1 MPENW
6 DPAHYRERAKAWRDK
21 ATTLPEDH
29 PERLVCVELAEG
41 YDKLA
46 TLLEQRR
53 GRGAD

>member
-53 GRGAD
+53 GRGTD